1 MRYRKMLDNL
11 LGQKTKIKL
20 LRYLWKQD
28 IAQSGRKI
36 AQESGI
42 NHWQCNKNLKEL
54 YTEGVLTM
62 QKAGNMHL
70 YSLRKENYVA
80 DKIIIPLFKAES
92 DLFQDLINE
101 LKSLK
106 LQGILS
112 IILFGSIVK
121 TKEKPHSDIDI
132 LVIIE
137 NGANK
142 KKILQEIN
150 KRNKH
155 FLSYYGNALSPY
167 IITSAE
173 FKKRQKKG
181 DVLLKNVIRDGFVV
195 YGKSIGEI
203 ITD

>member
-1 MRYRKMLDNL
+1 MLDNL

-132 LVIIE
+132 LVIIA
-137 NGANK
+137 NVANK
-142 KKILQEIN
+142 NKILQEIN